1 MKNNCLIAVQTAEY
15 QSEYSDSKFWTKVKA
30 LVNKAN
36 RKVVYSA
43 LLLYYVLQSP
53 DVPYQQKLIIIG
65 ALGYLICPVDLIP
78 DFVPVAGY
86 TDDFAALEAAITV
99 IKANLTPKIEEQA
112 RAKASSLLFNK

>member
-1 MKNNCLIAVQTAEY
+1 MSNNFEIAVQTAEY

-65 ALGYLICPVDLIP
+65 TLGYLIFPVDFIP
-78 DFVPVAGY
+78 DFIPVAGY
-86 TDDFAALEAAITV
+86 ADDAAAIAAAIKTV
-99 IKANLTPKIEEQA
+99 HDSITPEIERHAQE
-112 RAKASSLLFNK
+112 KTDSLFNN

>member
-1 MKNNCLIAVQTAEY
+1 MKNSCLIAVQTAEY

-78 DFVPVAGY
+78 DFIPVAGY